1 MEKSYIGV
9 DIGGMS
15 IKAGIVNLNGEI
27 INKEVIKTDTKNGAE
42 LFLNDIKSL
51 IATLLEFANRNNYDI
66 HGIGFG
72 VPGIVNNN
80 LGTIDY
86 ACNLN
91 LSNIPL
97 KDYLKEFNLPIFLS
111 NDANV
116 ATLAEQRWG
125 AAKGYKDVVLIT
137 LGTGIGGGVIIDN
150 KLFEGYEGKGAE
162 LGHHVIVVDGI
173 KCGCGR
179 NGCFETYASASA
191 LIRYTKEYM
200 LKDKNSLMWEYS
212 NNNIENVNGLT
223 SFECA
228 KKGDK
233 TANKVVDLYIKYLGE
248 GLLNF
253 CNIFRP
259 QVIVLGGG
267 ISNQKEYLKDKLEK
281 YLEARNYGL
290 KNAPKV
296 EILIANFKNDAGII
310 GAATLAYIND

>member
-51 IATLLEFANRNNYDI
+51 IAILLEFANRNNYDI

-212 NNNIENVNGLT
+212 NNNIDNVNGLT

-233 TANKVVDLYIKYLGE
+233 TANKVVDLYVKYLGE

>member
-27 INKEVIKTDTKNGAE
+27 INKEVIKTDAKNGAKP
-42 LFLNDIKSL
+42 FLNDIKSL

-91 LSNIPL
+91 LSNVPL

-116 ATLAEQRWG
+116 AALAEQRWG

-137 LGTGIGGGVIIDN
+137 LGTGIGGGVVIDN

-212 NNNIENVNGLT
+212 NNNIDNVNGLT

-310 GAATLAYIND
+310 GAATLACIND